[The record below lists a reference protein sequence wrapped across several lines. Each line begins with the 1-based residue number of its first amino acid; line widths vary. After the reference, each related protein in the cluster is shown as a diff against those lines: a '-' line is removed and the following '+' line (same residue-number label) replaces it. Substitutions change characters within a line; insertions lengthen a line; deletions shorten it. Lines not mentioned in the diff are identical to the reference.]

1 MDTLAERLDRIHLRV
16 RVPGMEIYG
25 ELRDRR
31 RIEIS
36 FGEDTYSWMSESR
49 LEQALAVLA
58 RLLTAGW
65 GQEYHQAMRNSGLEV
80 SLSPELRNEDY
91 EQARAELTATG
102 TSADGLVSISAVN
115 LQDFTVRIPRGT
127 IREVPEPKFVT
138 SANEAAA
145 AFLADHMAKILEL
158 QHRYVD

>member
-25 ELRDRR
+25 ELRDRQ

-36 FGEDTYSWMSESR
+36 FGEDTYSWMAESR

-80 SLSPELRNEDY
+80 SLSPDLRNDDY

-102 TSADGLVSISAVN
+102 ESADGLVSISAVN
-115 LQDFTVRIPRGT
+115 LRDFSVRIPRGT
-127 IREVPEPKFVT
+127 IREVPERQFVA
-138 SANEAAA
+138 SASEAAA
-145 AFLADHMAKILEL
+145 TFLADHLAKIREL
-158 QHRYVD
+158 QQRHLG